1 MSARDMLPAVTG
13 GPRITY
19 GGWIGPPALIRRLQ
33 VKIVKTIVGVVMLL
47 AGILWTLQGAN
58 IVGGSVMSGQ
68 SQWLYIGIVV
78 GLAGLALLYWTHLR
92 RRV

>member
-1 MSARDMLPAVTG
+1 
-13 GPRITY
+13 
-19 GGWIGPPALIRRLQ
+19 
-33 VKIVKTIVGVVMLL
+33 VKIVKTIVGVIMLL

-92 RRV
+92 RRA